1 MNRESDVIFD
11 PFGVTQSD
19 QLSGAAKSKF
29 GLLFGNNNK
38 TTTPGEKNQL
48 NKNTKELIETVKDEL
63 TNTNQ
68 TKKRDEIFFD
78 NNNQE
83 EQESLVPEVSSL
95 DKLLRELNSL
105 QDEDFDDLEEDQL
118 LTEEK
123 DSKPKEETNGTL
135 TQPKPSDNPPH
146 VPPPTMPRSGAPIS
160 MMEESRNFSERGEIQ
175 FIMNVSVNGR
185 RKSLHVH
192 SKDNALNLAHCFVK
206 THGLP
211 QVKVAA
217 LAKHI
222 TSNRKRIVGLTTA
235 QTSQKQAQRT
245 PKPKRKLK
253 KTSSRTSRSNT
264 PAAKRG
270 RHPPR
275 SQSAKRTQAPNW
287 KRGRCKKSSSATKK
301 RPKSKPNR
309 QRAHSLPRKG
319 KKPKN
324 VFSRLYNLAEKQAIK
339 LENQA
344 RKKALKHL
352 EEMRKKN
359 TSKMSH
365 GSKVIMK
372 NSVNKDDTTKA
383 SERLYRHGLVQS
395 IRREQTFRK
404 RVKEMEMEDVDSC
417 TFTPRI
423 TSMAKGLKREGS
435 KIWKRIKDPMGIQ
448 MQYRKQERQE
458 QALSKELR
466 KCVFRPKINEG
477 SERIAKSRMEREN
490 VVTRLSRT
498 PRPPRRSRRSRNTP
512 RKRRIQKSKQNE
524 LFKRLQRPKNIIE
537 VPEDPETTFHP
548 KINKNPNSATRTRL
562 SEIGDYLHR
571 KETLAFQ
578 SAQGKLEPTPTPQS
592 PLASKKSSLLIRG
605 ILDKRFIELW
615 AISGGDDE
623 RVCKILPEA
632 ISMDSFDHDSQ
643 DLMASVLAKLKKLNK
658 LIDFPTFKQT
668 LEKELEKTKHIGP
681 NVLLR
686 SSRRSPDIEGSE
698 HTFSPRINRH
708 SSDIVKKSK
717 IGRKRLEQESQFS
730 FSDPCV
736 RLYYEA
742 EKARKA
748 AERQDSDFA
757 VAMRKMP
764 DHAYSNN
771 QTEIL
776 TLETDKIISAKPN
789 FSNWKPPRSPI
800 PKASPA
806 FSKAP
811 RPDP

>member
-38 TTTPGEKNQL
+38 TNNSGENNQL
-48 NKNTKELIETVKDEL
+48 NKNSSKELIETVKDEL
-63 TNTNQ
+63 TNQ
-68 TKKRDEIFFD
+68 TEKRDEIFL
-78 NNNQE
+78 NNQK
-83 EQESLVPEVSSL
+83 EQGHLVPEVSSL

-105 QDEDFDDLEEDQL
+105 QDEEFDNLEEDEL
-118 LTEEK
+118 PTEEK
-123 DSKPKEETNGTL
+123 DSELKKETNGELTL
-135 TQPKPSDNPPH
+135 PKPSDNPPH
-146 VPPPTMPRSGAPIS
+146 IPPPTMPRSGAPMS
-160 MMEESRNFSERGEIQ
+160 MMEESRNFSERGDIQ

-192 SKDNALNLAHCFVK
+192 SKDNALNLSHSFVK
-206 THGLP
+206 AHGLP

-222 TSNRKRIVGLTTA
+222 TSNRKRIVGVTTA
-235 QTSQKQAQRT
+235 QPPQKQVQRT
-245 PKPKRKLK
+245 PKTKRKLK
-253 KTSSRTSRSNT
+253 KTFSRTSRSNT

-275 SQSAKRTQAPNW
+275 SQSAKRTQPATRE
-287 KRGRCKKSSSATKK
+287 RGRRKKSSSVTKK
-301 RPKSKPNR
+301 RQNSKPNR

-319 KKPKN
+319 KKPKS
-324 VFSRLYNLAEKQAIK
+324 VFCRLYNLAEKNAIK
-339 LENQA
+339 KEHQA
-344 RKKALKHL
+344 RKQALKHL
-352 EEMRKKN
+352 AEIRKTN

-365 GSKVIMK
+365 GSRVIMK

-404 RVKEMEMEDVDSC
+404 RVKEMEMEDVDGC

-423 TSMAKGLKREGS
+423 TSMAKELKREGS

-524 LFKRLQRPKNIIE
+524 LFKRLQRPKTIIE
-537 VPEDPETTFHP
+537 VPEDPETTFQP
-548 KINKNPNSATRTRL
+548 KINKNPHSTARTRL
-562 SEIGDYLHR
+562 SEIGDYLHS

-578 SAQGKLEPTPTPQS
+578 SAQGKLEPSTPTPHS
-592 PLASKKSSLLIRG
+592 PLASRRSSLMIRG

-615 AISGGDDE
+615 AISGGDNE
-623 RVCKILPEA
+623 LVCKILPEA
-632 ISMDSFDHDSQ
+632 ISMDSFDNDSQ

-658 LIDFPTFKQT
+658 LIDFPTFKET

-686 SSRRSPDIEGSE
+686 SRRSSDIDGSE
-698 HTFSPRINRH
+698 HTFSPRINPN

-717 IGRKRLEQESQFS
+717 IGRKKLEQESLFS

-757 VAMRKMP
+757 EAIRKMP
-764 DHAYSNN
+764 EHAFSNN
-771 QTEIL
+771 QSEIL
-776 TLETDKIISAKPN
+776 TLETDSIISTKPSS
-789 FSNWKPPRSPI
+789 SNWRPPRSPK
-800 PKASPA
+800 PKASLA
-806 FSKAP
+806 FEKG
-811 RPDP
+811 

>member
-29 GLLFGNNNK
+29 GLLFGNNSK
-38 TTTPGEKNQL
+38 TNSSGENNQH
-48 NKNTKELIETVKDEL
+48 NKNSKELIETVKDEL
-63 TNTNQ
+63 TNQ
-68 TKKRDEIFFD
+68 TEKRDEIFFD

-83 EQESLVPEVSSL
+83 EQGHLVPEVSSL

-105 QDEDFDDLEEDQL
+105 QDEEFEHLEEDQV

-123 DSKPKEETNGTL
+123 DSELKEEPNGVL
-135 TQPKPSDNPPH
+135 KEPKPSDNPPH
-146 VPPPTMPRSGAPIS
+146 NPPPTMPRSGAPMS

-192 SKDNALNLAHCFVK
+192 SKDNALNLAHSFVK
-206 THGLP
+206 AHGLP

-235 QTSQKQAQRT
+235 QPPQKQVQRT
-245 PKPKRKLK
+245 PKTKRKLK
-253 KTSSRTSRSNT
+253 KTSSRASRSNT

-275 SQSAKRTQAPNW
+275 SQSAKRSQAATRE
-287 KRGRCKKSSSATKK
+287 RGRRKKSSSVTKK
-301 RPKSKPNR
+301 RSHSKPNR

-324 VFSRLYNLAEKQAIK
+324 VFSRLYNLAEKKAIK
-339 LENQA
+339 QENQA
-344 RKKALKHL
+344 RKQALKHL
-352 EEMRKKN
+352 AEIRKTN

-365 GSKVIMK
+365 GSRVIMK

-404 RVKEMEMEDVDSC
+404 RVKEMEMEDVDGC

-423 TSMAKGLKREGS
+423 TSMAKELKREGS

-524 LFKRLQRPKNIIE
+524 LFKRLQRPKTIIE
-537 VPEDPETTFHP
+537 VPVDPETTFQP
-548 KINKNPNSATRTRL
+548 KINKNPNSTARTRL

-578 SAQGKLEPTPTPQS
+578 SAQGKLEPSTPTPQS
-592 PLASKKSSLLIRG
+592 PQASRKSSLMIRG

-658 LIDFPTFKQT
+658 LIDFPTFKET

-686 SSRRSPDIEGSE
+686 SCRRSSDIDGSE
-698 HTFSPRINRH
+698 HTFSPRINPH

-717 IGRKRLEQESQFS
+717 IGRKKLEQESLFS

-757 VAMRKMP
+757 EAMRKMP

-771 QTEIL
+771 QPEIL

-789 FSNWKPPRSPI
+789 SSIWRPPRSPK
-800 PKASPA
+800 PKASVA
-806 FSKAP
+806 FAKAA

>member
-38 TTTPGEKNQL
+38 TPSSGEKAV
-48 NKNTKELIETVKDEL
+48 ETE
-63 TNTNQ
+63 
-68 TKKRDEIFFD
+68 KRDKILFD
-78 NNNQE
+78 DNKKEKQGH
-83 EQESLVPEVSSL
+83 LVPEVSSL

-105 QDEDFDDLEEDQL
+105 QDEDLNNLEEDQL
-118 LTEEK
+118 P
-123 DSKPKEETNGTL
+123 PKEEEDL
-135 TQPKPSDNPPH
+135 ELKDPDVQHAPPKPPDNPPH
-146 VPPPTMPRSGAPIS
+146 NPPPTVPRSGAPVS

-185 RKSLHVH
+185 RKSLHIH
-192 SKDNALNLAHCFVK
+192 SKDNALKLAQSFVK
-206 THGLP
+206 AHDLP

-222 TSNRKRIVGLTTA
+222 TSNRSRIVGVTTA
-235 QTSQKQAQRT
+235 QPSQKQAQRT
-245 PKPKRKLK
+245 PKSKRKHK
-253 KTSSRTSRSNT
+253 KTSTRSSRSNT

-275 SQSAKRTQAPNW
+275 SQSAKRNRPVRQE
-287 KRGRCKKSSSATKK
+287 RGRRKKASSVTKK
-301 RPKSKPNR
+301 RQLPKSNR
-309 QRAHSLPRKG
+309 PRAHSVPRKG
-319 KKPKN
+319 KKQKN
-324 VFSRLYNLAEKQAIK
+324 VFSRLYKLAEKSAIK
-339 LENQA
+339 KENRA
-344 RKKALKHL
+344 RKQALKHL
-352 EEMRKKN
+352 AEIRHTN

-365 GSKVIMK
+365 GSRVIMK

-404 RVKEMEMEDVDSC
+404 RIKEMEMQDVDGC

-423 TSMAKGLKREGS
+423 TNMAKELKREGS

-477 SERIAKSRMEREN
+477 SERIAKSRMEKEN

-498 PRPPRRSRRSRNTP
+498 PRPPRRSSRRSRKTP

-524 LFKRLQRPKNIIE
+524 LFKRLQRPKTMIE

-548 KINKNPNSATRTRL
+548 KINKNPNNSTRKRL

-578 SAQGKLEPTPTPQS
+578 SAQGKLEAQPTPKS
-592 PLASKKSSLLIRG
+592 PLTSRRSSEMIRG

-615 AISGGDDE
+615 TICGGDEE
-623 RVCKILPEA
+623 RVCRILPEA
-632 ISMDSFDHDSQ
+632 ISMESFDHDSQ
-643 DLMASVLAKLKKLNK
+643 YLMASVLAKLKKLNK
-658 LIDFPTFKQT
+658 LIDFPTFKET
-668 LEKELEKTKHIGP
+668 LEKQLEKIKQIGP

-686 SSRRSPDIEGSE
+686 SKRGSELEDAE
-698 HTFSPRINRH
+698 HTFSPLINPT
-708 SSDIVKKSK
+708 STEIVKKSK
-717 IGRKRLEQESQFS
+717 SERKKMDHESLFS

-736 RLYYEA
+736 RLYYET

-748 AERQDSDFA
+748 AKAQYSEFA
-757 VAMRKMP
+757 EAKGKLP
-764 DHAYSNN
+764 EQAHSNN
-771 QTEIL
+771 QEETL
-776 TLETDKIISAKPN
+776 TLETDSKSSMSASRTSQKSQTSGRAN
-789 FSNWKPPRSPI
+789 
-800 PKASPA
+800 
-806 FSKAP
+806 
-811 RPDP
+811 PDTRLDP